1 MEKLI
6 SRFWTPVVLVAL
18 SALFSLVGDLDAS
31 QAGDTVTLTVRLR
44 AADDKPVAGEP
55 VVLQRLPDEEEGLPA
70 CRTDASGR
78 CSWQVPHGLY
88 QLLFDRPLDSVS
100 ALALAEGG
108 LRGFGLTVGG
118 EDIAYHFT
126 LQGDGRVYFDA
137 APEAALPVPI
147 IPTPEPL
154 LGGVAPTA
162 TPMPEATDAP
172 GPLPQEGDPD
182 DDAAP
187 LVTAGTEA
195 SADRMPWRYIL
206 YLALGLT
213 AGGGLHLISRRR
225 QRPAAGKEGIDA

>member
-1 MEKLI
+1 M
-6 SRFWTPVVLVAL
+6 LVAL
-18 SALFSLVGDLDAS
+18 TALFSLVGDLDAR

-44 AADDKPVAGEP
+44 AADGKSVAGEP
-55 VVLQRLPDEEEGLPA
+55 VVLQRLPDEEEIGPA
-70 CRTDASGR
+70 CRTNAAGL
-78 CSWQVPHGLY
+78 CAWQVTRGLY
-88 QLLFDRPLDSVS
+88 QLLFDRPLDGVS

-162 TPMPEATDAP
+162 SPEPGATQVT
-172 GPLPQEGDPD
+172 GPVAEEGDSD
-182 DDAAP
+182 DGGAP
-187 LVTAGTEA
+187 LTTAGAEA
-195 SADRMPWRYIL
+195 NAGHAPWRFIL

-213 AGGGLHLISRRR
+213 AGGGLHLVSRRR
-225 QRPAAGKEGIDA
+225 QRPAAGKEGKDA

>member
-6 SRFWTPVVLVAL
+6 SRFWTPVMLVAL
-18 SALFSLVGDLDAS
+18 TALFSLVGDLDAR

-44 AADDKPVAGEP
+44 AADGKSVAGEP
-55 VVLQRLPDEEEGLPA
+55 VVLQRLPDEEEIGPA
-70 CRTDASGR
+70 CRTNAAGL
-78 CSWQVPHGLY
+78 CAWQVTRGLY
-88 QLLFDRPLDSVS
+88 QLLFDRPLDGVS

-162 TPMPEATDAP
+162 SPEPGATQVT
-172 GPLPQEGDPD
+172 GPVAEEGDSD
-182 DDAAP
+182 DGGAP
-187 LVTAGTEA
+187 LTTAGAEA
-195 SADRMPWRYIL
+195 NAGHAPWRFIL

-213 AGGGLHLISRRR
+213 AGGGLHLVSRRR
-225 QRPAAGKEGIDA
+225 QRPAAGKEGKDA